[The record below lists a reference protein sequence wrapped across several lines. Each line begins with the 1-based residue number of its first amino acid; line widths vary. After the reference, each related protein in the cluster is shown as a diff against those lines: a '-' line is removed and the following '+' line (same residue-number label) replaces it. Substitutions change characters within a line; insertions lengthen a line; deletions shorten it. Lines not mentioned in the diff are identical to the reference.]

1 MFVINPVY
9 FLQIITIH
17 IIDGK
22 KQFRLQLRGGG
33 IGGGGGYIGN
43 LSFTKPCP
51 KAWRFY

>member
-9 FLQIITIH
+9 VLQIITIH

-22 KQFRLQLRGGG
+22 KQFRLQLWGGG
-33 IGGGGGYIGN
+33 IGAGGGYIGN